1 MMYILIS
8 LILGLVYWLTLLYR
22 RIHIYKL
29 DQTKLILDL
38 DISKGKIKEFEPIK
52 QEFESTLKELEIYKQ
67 NVKGLNK
74 KVVEL
79 KKQLKNG

>member
-22 RIHIYKL
+22 RIRIYKL

-38 DISKGKIKEFEPIK
+38 DISKGKVKEFEQIK
-52 QEFESTLKELEIYKQ
+52 QEFESVLKELEIYKQ

>member
-29 DQTKLILDL
+29 DQAKLILDL
-38 DISKGKIKEFEPIK
+38 DISKGKVKEMEPIK
-52 QEFESTLKELEIYKQ
+52 QEFESVLKELEIYKQ